1 MSHELNTVKNNE
13 PLANFPK
20 IWDFSHAV
28 PFLRSY
34 YEFKKSVDKNFSYG
48 TWALQIG
55 IKSRSFLR
63 LVLVGKRRLTNDVAE
78 LISDKLELNPLE
90 RKYFLALVQIENSDQ
105 IAEKV
110 IHNSSLQQIR
120 KKYALKNHDFSE
132 IQKQDLYDYFSSYQM
147 PRLQVLLTLD
157 GIDKSATN
165 LAKLLQT
172 KESEIVSRLETLNKL
187 GFAKCENKQWVAT
200 KKDLQ
205 TQDHP
210 GDLALQSFHKK
221 SLEEAI
227 TAISLPKDQRRFQ
240 SLVLS
245 LNENDFKAVHQELR
259 GCLEQIVL
267 KYADRNNRDQSNDPL
282 KIYQINLNLIPVS
295 SSILQENIPAPV
307 ASADL
312 SETNTGDSP

>member
-1 MSHELNTVKNNE
+1 MFFL
-13 PLANFPK
+13 LM
-20 IWDFSHAV
+20 FSI
-28 PFLRSY
+28 
-34 YEFKKSVDKNFSYG
+34 NC
-48 TWALQIG
+48 
-55 IKSRSFLR
+55 
-63 LVLVGKRRLTNDVAE
+63 
-78 LISDKLELNPLE
+78 
-90 RKYFLALVQIENSDQ
+90 
-105 IAEKV
+105 
-110 IHNSSLQQIR
+110 
-120 KKYALKNHDFSE
+120 
-132 IQKQDLYDYFSSYQM
+132 YDYFSSYQM

-172 KESEIVSRLETLNKL
+172 KESEIISRLETLNKL

-245 LNENDFKAVHQELR
+245 LNEDDFKAVHQELR

-267 KYADRNNRDQSNDPL
+267 KYTDRNNRDQSNDPL

-295 SSILQENIPAPV
+295 SSILQENNPVPV
-307 ASADL
+307 ANADL
-312 SETNTGDSP
+312 SKTNTGDSP